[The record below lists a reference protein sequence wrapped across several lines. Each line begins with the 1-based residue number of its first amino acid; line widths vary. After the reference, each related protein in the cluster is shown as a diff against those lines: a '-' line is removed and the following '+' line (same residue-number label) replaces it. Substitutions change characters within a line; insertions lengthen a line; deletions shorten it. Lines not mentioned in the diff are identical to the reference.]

1 MGTLPAHVAGALE
14 AGKPDRGMIQVP
26 NVDKTATEVER
37 PGNLTETHC
46 HSDIV
51 STRNV
56 HSIEIKTNKRTKG
69 KGN

>member
-1 MGTLPAHVAGALE
+1 MAGALE

-26 NVDKTATEVER
+26 NVDKTAAEVER
-37 PGNLTETHC
+37 LGNLTETHC

-56 HSIEIKTNKRTKG
+56 HSIEITTNKRTKG